1 MKEYIMNILANTFLA
16 KFIQN
21 KQGITVVEYAVIS
34 AGISVIIFTI
44 FRGQS
49 GSLMYDVLSSMFSLI
64 KNKLIILINQM

>member
-1 MKEYIMNILANTFLA
+1 MNILANTFLA